1 MLFVGESPPA
11 SGRFFYSGNSG
22 LYRAVRDLFQAADES
37 INDETFLVRFREYG
51 CYLTDLCPDPVD
63 QLEPRARRAG
73 CIESE
78 PSLSRNI
85 RRLQPE
91 MIISLVRSIRENVER
106 AAQRSGWHGPVLQV
120 PYPGRW
126 IRHREIFKAE
136 LLPYVKA
143 VRARRSQ
150 ELFT

>member
-11 SGRFFYSGNSG
+11 SGRFFYCGNSG
-22 LYRAVRDLFQAADES
+22 LYRGVREVYQAADPS
-37 INDETFLVRFREYG
+37 LDDDTFLVRFREYG

-63 QLEPRARRAG
+63 QLEPSARRAA
-73 CIESE
+73 CMQAE

-91 MIISLVRSIRENVER
+91 MIISLVRSIRDNVER
-106 AAQRSGWHGPVLQV
+106 AVQRSNWHGPVLHV

-126 IRHREIFKAE
+126 IRHREIFKVE
-136 LLPYVKA
+136 LLPYVRSLLR
-143 VRARRSQ
+143 VRRSH
-150 ELFT
+150 EL